1 MNTENDYGQFYII
14 DGPQQCIKQLV
25 WCDEST
31 PSTPST
37 IILNHKSKILNISFG
52 ILYLLDCVCKL
63 FRI

>member
-25 WCDEST
+25 WCNES
-31 PSTPST
+31 PPST
-37 IILNHKSKILNISFG
+37 IINKHKSKILFG